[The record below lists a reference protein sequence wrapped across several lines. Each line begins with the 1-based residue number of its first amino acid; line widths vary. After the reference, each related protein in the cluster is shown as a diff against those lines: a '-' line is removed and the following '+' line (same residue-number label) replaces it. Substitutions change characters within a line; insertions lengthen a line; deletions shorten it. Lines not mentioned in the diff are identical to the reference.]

1 MDKESIFELQKIDCN
16 CNDCIFMIRNV
27 DKFKE
32 SQEHH
37 LKMQSDYFK
46 TLRSKVVEKAN
57 FWKYKKNDLEKY
69 SDIAMEADRM
79 KFQFDK
85 SAAMINFGTCT
96 KLNKEVQFIPNTCQ
110 LDTQECFKHRKD
122 S

>member
-1 MDKESIFELQKIDCN
+1 MDKESVFELQKIDCN
-16 CNDCIFMIRNV
+16 CNDCIFMQRDIE
-27 DKFKE
+27 KFKQ

-46 TLRSKVVEKAN
+46 TLKNKVIEKAN

-69 SDIAMEADRM
+69 SDISMEADRM

-85 SAAMINFGTCT
+85 SAAMINFGKCD
-96 KLNKEVQFIPNTCQ
+96 KLKKEVQFIPNTCQ
-110 LDTQECFKHRKD
+110 LETQNCFKHRKD
-122 S
+122 I

>member
-1 MDKESIFELQKIDCN
+1 MDKESIFELQKIDSN
-16 CNDCIFMIRNV
+16 CNDCIFMQRNV

-46 TLRSKVVEKAN
+46 TLRNKVIEKAN

-85 SAAMINFGTCT
+85 STAMINFGTCT
-96 KLNKEVQFIPNTCQ
+96 KLNKEVSFIPNILQ
-110 LDTQECFKHRKD
+110 LDTQECFKHRKEI
-122 S
+122 

>member
-16 CNDCIFMIRNV
+16 YNDCIFMQRDIE
-27 DKFKE
+27 KFKK

-37 LKMQSDYFK
+37 LKMQSDYFQ
-46 TLRSKVVEKAN
+46 TLKNKVIEKAN
-57 FWKYKKNDLEKY
+57 FWRYKKGDLEKW

-85 SAAMINFGTCT
+85 SAAMINFGKCT
-96 KLNKEVQFIPNTCQ
+96 KLDKEVQFIPNTCQ

-122 S
+122 I

>member
-1 MDKESIFELQKIDCN
+1 MDKESVFELQKIDAN
-16 CNDCIFMIRNV
+16 CNDCIFMQRNV
-27 DKFKE
+27 EKFKE

-37 LKMQSDYFK
+37 LKMQSDYFQ
-46 TLRSKVVEKAN
+46 TLRKKVIEKAN
-57 FWKYKKNDLEKY
+57 FWRYKKGDLEKW

-96 KLNKEVQFIPNTCQ
+96 KLNKEVTFIPNMCQ
-110 LDTQECFKHRKD
+110 LETQECFKHRKD
-122 S
+122 I

>member
-1 MDKESIFELQKIDCN
+1 MDKESVFELQKIDCN
-16 CNDCIFMIRNV
+16 CNDCIFMQRSV

-46 TLRSKVVEKAN
+46 TLRNKVIEKAN

>member
-16 CNDCIFMIRNV
+16 CNDCVFMHRNT

-46 TLRSKVVEKAN
+46 TLRNKVIEKAN
-57 FWKYKKNDLEKY
+57 FWRYKKNDLEKY

-110 LDTQECFKHRKD
+110 LDTQDCFKHRKD
-122 S
+122 I

>member
-1 MDKESIFELQKIDCN
+1 MDKESVFELQKIDCN
-16 CNDCIFMIRNV
+16 CNDCIFMQRDIE
-27 DKFKE
+27 KFKQ

-37 LKMQSDYFK
+37 LKMQSDYFQ
-46 TLRSKVVEKAN
+46 TLKNKVIEKAN
-57 FWKYKKNDLEKY
+57 FWRWKKNDLEKY

-85 SAAMINFGTCT
+85 SAAIINFGTCT

-122 S
+122 I

>member
-16 CNDCIFMIRNV
+16 CNDCIFMQRSV

-46 TLRSKVVEKAN
+46 TLRGKVIEKAN

-85 SAAMINFGTCT
+85 SAAMINFGRCD

-122 S
+122 I